1 MSDLQQYIAK
11 RKATDP
17 DFAAGYD
24 TGYADFR
31 IGVLLRQVREEAGLT
46 QDQVAQ
52 QLGTQKSA
60 ISRIENHAEHVTL
73 FADEESAKTNLAQTE
88 EIFLPSIV
96 IGELYYGAKK
106 SGRPTANLQRIDEFA
121 ASNVVLGCDS
131 DTARHYGEVKH
142 ELQLKGQPI
151 PENDVWIA
159 AIALQHDLTLVT
171 RDGHFAEIEVLRTA
185 RW

>member
-31 IGVLLRQVREEAGLT
+31 IGVLLRHAREEAGLT

-60 ISRIENHAEHVTL
+60 ISRIENHAENVTL
-73 FADEESAKTNLAQTE
+73 STLKAYADAVGHTLQIRLA
-88 EIFLPSIV
+88 
-96 IGELYYGAKK
+96 
-106 SGRPTANLQRIDEFA
+106 
-121 ASNVVLGCDS
+121 
-131 DTARHYGEVKH
+131 AR
-142 ELQLKGQPI
+142 
-151 PENDVWIA
+151 
-159 AIALQHDLTLVT
+159 
-171 RDGHFAEIEVLRTA
+171 
-185 RW
+185 